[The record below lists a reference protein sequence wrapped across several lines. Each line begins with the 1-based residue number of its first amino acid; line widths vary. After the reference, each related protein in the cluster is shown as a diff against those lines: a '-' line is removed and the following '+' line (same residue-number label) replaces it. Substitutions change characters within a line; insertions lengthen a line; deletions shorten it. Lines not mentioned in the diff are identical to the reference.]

1 MSITLLTAVP
11 GGGKTSYAVWEVIR
25 EAHKKGQIIYTVGI
39 PKLTIPTI
47 ELSYED
53 IRSWNVLAPES
64 TASNP
69 ILATIELN
77 SIIVIDEVQKI
88 WPATGSKITDDIKDL
103 SVHRHYGLSFFIITQ
118 SPNLIHRNVL
128 SLVDRHLHIGVKWSG
143 RKLYE
148 WPEYC
153 RSPSAKSSKDVAVA
167 SSYKLPSESFKL
179 YHSATAHVKPK
190 KAIPASFY
198 IFIVGIVATIVLGY
212 YGSQRIL
219 SKSESHQMP
228 EGMVSHTEDKKID
241 SSPVPVSSP
250 PIVSAQPAK
259 PIFTDISMLSKDV
272 DWTKIS
278 ACMSSK
284 SYGCVCYG
292 TSAERVMIPKETC
305 EAAVQFGWSR
315 QKAM

>member
-11 GGGKTSYAVWEVIR
+11 GGGKTSYVVWEVIR
-25 EAHKKGQIIYTVGI
+25 DAHKKGQIIYTVGI

-69 ILATIELN
+69 ILATIEMN

-88 WPATGSKITDDIKDL
+88 WPATGSKISDDIKDL

-153 RSPSAKSSKDVAVA
+153 RNPSAKSSKDMAVTQ
-167 SSYKLPSESFKL
+167 SYKLPKESFKL

-190 KAIPASFY
+190 KSIPISFFIFIIGIISTAAFGYYGAERVLSKADSHVLPEGMAQHEKDKTIDPAPIPAS
-198 IFIVGIVATIVLGY
+198 
-212 YGSQRIL
+212 
-219 SKSESHQMP
+219 
-228 EGMVSHTEDKKID
+228 
-241 SSPVPVSSP
+241 SP
-250 PIVSAQPAK
+250 PLVSNQTIK
-259 PIFTDISMLSKDV
+259 PVFDDISMLSSNV
-272 DWTKIS
+272 DWTQIS
-278 ACMSSK
+278 ACLSGK
-284 SYGCVCYG
+284 NYGCVCYG
-292 TSAERVMIPKETC
+292 LSAQRVMIPKETC
-305 EAAVQFGWSR
+305 EAAVKFGWSN
-315 QKAM
+315 KKSM